1 MPRRPLPDR
10 RFHLASRL
18 LPLALA
24 FALLQQPS
32 AARAAPV
39 SEAAR
44 LYEDALKRYEGND
57 MAGAAIQVKNALQKD
72 PRLLAAHLL
81 LGRTL
86 LAQGKA
92 MEAEQSLLTALRMG
106 VDRSEIA
113 PLLAQAYLDQGN
125 PKRVLEQIDISGLP
139 PRALFEVLLLRAGA
153 QMDMGDLRGAERTLD
168 EARRIDAGA
177 ANLHS
182 TEAALRMRERNFPA
196 AIQAAD
202 RAIAAAPKDARQ
214 WMTRGSARHGM
225 NDAAGALADYGR
237 AIALDADFGDARVA
251 RAGLLMDLNRDQ
263 EAWKDLEALRR
274 QAAQDPRGAYLRALY
289 HGRRN
294 ETEKVAAALADVV
307 KVTEAIPADL
317 LQRRPQYLLLAGLA
331 NHGLGQAEKARSYL
345 RQFVLAEPRHVGAR
359 KLLASMLLAERDYA
373 GALDMLQPAYKAG
386 ASDSTLLSLL
396 ASANLGLNRR
406 ATAAELLEQAA
417 ASATDPQTSASIGL
431 TMLGTGQT
439 EEALALLRKAVAGD
453 PEQVQ
458 AATALAM
465 LEMRQGNARAGIATA
480 RQLTR
485 ERPKDPIAHNLL
497 GAALGA
503 AGDLKEAR
511 TAYGKALELDPGFV
525 TAHLNLAKLDLGEGK
540 PEQARNRLA
549 ALLPQYPKHG
559 SLLYELAR
567 AEWLLGQRDSALQ
580 RMEKL
585 RTLEP
590 RNFRAASE
598 LVDRYLET
606 RAFDKALGVAKDMEA
621 KTSGDHPVVLS
632 ALARA
637 YTARSERGNARLV
650 LDRLVR
656 LAGFDAVQL
665 TDAARQQL
673 AAGLTDGARYTLEKA
688 LTGTPAQYLPAE
700 RLLAELELA
709 GGDLGQADKR
719 LRALRAR
726 AADDAEVLRLA
737 GQLALARKQYPE
749 AIRLFQDSHAKAPS
763 ATMAQTL
770 ANAHIAA
777 GQPARGLEVLRAW
790 SRSHPDDVDAVRA
803 MAIAQLKANDRRG
816 ARATLAALLQKTPD
830 DPRTLNNLAYI
841 MIGDGDPKAV
851 SIAEKAHRLAPDDPA
866 VSDTLGWALLR
877 QGQTEEALRHLR
889 EARLRAPGN
898 GDIRYHLAE
907 ALGKAG
913 RQAEA
918 RQEIKEAL
926 RIGLSAEYAEAARRL
941 SVQLAS
947 AD

>member
-1 MPRRPLPDR
+1 MPRLLTDHRS
-10 RFHLASRL
+10 HASAGL

-24 FALLQQPS
+24 FALLQAPS
-32 AARAAPV
+32 AAQAAPV
-39 SEAAR
+39 SEAGR
-44 LYEDALKRYEGND
+44 LYEDALKRYEGHD
-57 MAGAAIQVKNALQKD
+57 LAGAAIQVKNALQKD

-113 PLLAQAYLDQGN
+113 PLLARAYLDQGS
-125 PKRVLEQIDISGLP
+125 PKRVLEQIDVSGLP
-139 PRALFEVLLLRAGA
+139 ARALFEVLLLRAGA
-153 QMDMGDLRGAERTLD
+153 QTDLGDLRGAERTLD

-177 ANLHS
+177 ANLQS
-182 TEAALRMRERNFPA
+182 AEAALRMRERNFPA

-202 RAIAAAPKDARQ
+202 RAIAAAPKDARH

-225 NDAAGALADYGR
+225 NEAAGALADYGR

-251 RAGLLMDLNRDQ
+251 RAGLLMDLNRDK
-263 EAWKDLEALRR
+263 EAWADLEALRR

-294 ETEKVAAALADVV
+294 ETTKVAEALTEVV
-307 KVTEAIPADL
+307 KVTEAIPMDL
-317 LQRRPQYLLLAGLA
+317 LQRRPHYLLLAGLA

-345 RQFVLAEPRHVGAR
+345 RQFVLAEPRHLGAR

-373 GALDMLQPAYKAG
+373 GALDMLQPVHKAG
-386 ASDSTLLSLL
+386 TADSTLLALL

-406 ATAAELLEQAA
+406 ATAADLLAQAA
-417 ASATDPQTSASIGL
+417 AGATDPGTSASIGL

-439 EEALALLRKAVAGD
+439 EEALALLRKAVSGD

-458 AATALAM
+458 AVTALTM
-465 LEMRQGNARAGIATA
+465 LEMRQGNARAGIAAA
-480 RQLTR
+480 RQLTS

-503 AGDLKEAR
+503 AGDIKGAR
-511 TAYGKALELDPGFV
+511 AAYAKALALDPAFV

-540 PEQARNRLA
+540 PEQARARLTE
-549 ALLPQYPKHG
+549 LLPRHPKHG
-559 SLLYELAR
+559 ALLYELAR

-585 RTLEP
+585 RVLEP

-606 RAFDKALGVAKDMEA
+606 RALDKALGVAKDMETKA
-621 KTSGDHPVVLS
+621 SGDQPVVL
-632 ALARA
+632 ATLARV
-637 YTARSERGNARLV
+637 YTARNERGDARLV

-656 LAGFDAVQL
+656 QAGFDAVQL

-673 AAGLTDGARYTLEKA
+673 AAGLTDNARYTLEKA

-709 GGDLGQADKR
+709 GDLARADKR
-719 LRALRAR
+719 IRALRAR
-726 AADDAEVLRLA
+726 AADDPEVLRLA
-737 GQLALARKQYPE
+737 GRLALARRQYPE
-749 AIRLFQDSHAKAPS
+749 AIRLLRDSHAKAPS

-790 SRSHPDDVDAVRA
+790 SRSHPDDLDTIR
-803 MAIAQLKANDRRG
+803 AIAIGQLRANDRRG
-816 ARATLAALLQKTPD
+816 ARATLAGLLQKTPD
-830 DPRTLNNLAYI
+830 DPRALNNLAYI
-841 MIGDGDPKAV
+841 MTGDGDPQAV
-851 SIAEKAHRLAPDDPA
+851 SIAEKAHRLAPDNPA

-889 EARLRAPGN
+889 DARLRDPGN

-913 RQAEA
+913 RHAEA
-918 RQEIKEAL
+918 QEELKEAL
-926 RIGLSAEYAEAARRL
+926 RIGLSAEYAMAARRL

-947 AD
+947 AE